1 MGFVR
6 RHRWFFA
13 AAGITLAFAVV
24 CLTAH
29 RPSPTLTA
37 FADLAGLAVM
47 LVALG
52 VCAANALQRSR
63 SERSFWEL
71 MVFAFLL
78 WITNQFAWSLLEIV
92 FHRSIPD
99 PFLFDIILFFHT
111 VPMIAAVA
119 WRPDMLAKRGNV
131 LLSVLNFLMLCGW
144 WIFLYAFI
152 VFPHQYVALDVRRYN
167 VYYDGLYA
175 VENALLIGVLIFAT
189 VTSSGGWRRLYL
201 HFLAASVLYG
211 VNSQLLD
218 RASADS
224 TYYSGSLYD
233 VPLVGTVA
241 WIGAAALSS
250 RDWELKSVEFHLDR
264 RWKSFLPQLA
274 MLAILSLP
282 VLGLWTVLFD
292 HSPTASRTFRIFAVL
307 GAMLLL
313 GSFVFLRQYLQDQTL
328 MSLLRDSRLAYE
340 SQMQLQNQLVQKEKL
355 ASLGDLIADAA
366 HEIDHPLTAVMSYSE
381 QLWSREKLT
390 DEQNVLLRKIV
401 NQAHRTRDLVANLL
415 SFARQA
421 PGEKIVVDLGLLLT
435 RAAQLMESRRQSGKI
450 KVQMSIGEHFPAVR
464 GNANQLFQVC
474 VEIIENAMDAMA
486 ESGGGVLEI
495 AAQHQ
500 DGEVVLQFSDT
511 GPGIRDPQRV
521 FDPFYTTK
529 PVGKGTGL
537 GLSAVYGVVQDH
549 GGQITCRNKPEGG
562 ALFVLKLPAF
572 TEIAAQTAGAAG

>member
-24 CLTAH
+24 CLTA
-29 RPSPTLTA
+29 RGPSPALTA
-37 FADLAGLAVM
+37 FADLTGLALM
-47 LVALG
+47 LLALG

-63 SERSFWEL
+63 QELSFWAL
-71 MVFAFLL
+71 MIFAFLL

-99 PFLFDIILFFHT
+99 PFLFDIILFFHA

-119 WRPDMLAKRGNV
+119 WRPDMLAKRGNI

-144 WIFLYAFI
+144 WIFLYAFV
-152 VFPHQYVALDVRRYN
+152 VFPHQYVALDVRQYN

-175 VENALLIGVLIFAT
+175 VENALLIGVLIFAA

-201 HFLAASVLYG
+201 HLLAASVLYG

-218 RASADS
+218 RASADQS
-224 TYYSGSLYD
+224 YYSGSLYD

-241 WIGAAALSS
+241 WIAAAAISS
-250 RDWELKSVEFHLDR
+250 RDWDLKSVEFHLDR
-264 RWKSFLPQLA
+264 RWKNLLPQIA

-282 VLGLWTVLFD
+282 VLGLWAVLFD
-292 HSPTASRTFRIFAVL
+292 PSPAASRTFRIFAVL
-307 GAMLLL
+307 GGMLLL

-328 MSLLRDSRLAYE
+328 MSLLGESRRAYE

-355 ASLGDLIADAA
+355 ASLGNLIAGAA

-381 QLWSREKLT
+381 QLWAKEKLT

-401 NQAHRTRDLVANLL
+401 NQARRTRDLVANLL

-421 PGEKIVVDLGLLLT
+421 PGEKIVVDLALLLT

-495 AAQHQ
+495 SAQR
-500 DGEVVLQFSDT
+500 DNGDVVLQFSDT

-562 ALFVLKLPAF
+562 ALFVLKLPAVI
-572 TEIAAQTAGAAG
+572 EVAAQTAGAAG